1 VEKYIYNFF
10 WHTSGDLPAALT
22 VATAT
27 AISAADNGSKGW
39 HLWALVI
46 IGIPAYFWSSKTL
59 VQSRQDLVRIS
70 NSVYRVSIKVIGCE

>member
-1 VEKYIYNFF
+1 MYNFC
-10 WHTSGDLPAALT
+10 WRTSGDLPAALT

-46 IGIPAYFWSSKTL
+46 IGIPAFFLSRKTL
-59 VQSRQDLVRIS
+59 VELTHGS
-70 NSVYRVSIKVIGCE
+70 NSMCLSRL

>member
-1 VEKYIYNFF
+1 LNYYFQDLMEKHVSNFC

-46 IGIPAYFWSSKTL
+46 IGIPAFFFFVKKNSS
-59 VQSRQDLVRIS
+59 
-70 NSVYRVSIKVIGCE
+70 